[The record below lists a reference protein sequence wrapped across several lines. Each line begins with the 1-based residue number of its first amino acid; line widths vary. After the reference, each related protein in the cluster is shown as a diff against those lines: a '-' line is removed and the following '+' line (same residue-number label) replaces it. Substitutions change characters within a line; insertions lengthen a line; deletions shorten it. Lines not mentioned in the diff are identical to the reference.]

1 MMMMIKDRLG
11 PEPKTD
17 AALIE
22 ELLDEEPG
30 SFDASDTTLVNKRVL
45 PLLTYTGYTYEKV
58 ACPYMHIHTRMYMYI
73 YTYIYTHTS

>member
-1 MMMMIKDRLG
+1 MG

-30 SFDASDTTLVNKRVL
+30 SFDASDTTLV
-45 PLLTYTGYTYEKV
+45 
-58 ACPYMHIHTRMYMYI
+58 TRFLI
-73 YTYIYTHTS
+73 KAV